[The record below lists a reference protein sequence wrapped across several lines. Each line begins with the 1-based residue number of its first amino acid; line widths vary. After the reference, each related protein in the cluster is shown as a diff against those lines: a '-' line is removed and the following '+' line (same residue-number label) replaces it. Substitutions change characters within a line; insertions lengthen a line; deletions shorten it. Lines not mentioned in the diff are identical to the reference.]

1 MRTNIDKH
9 IAVLDGLE
17 AQMGLERLLLLC
29 ILPARTSPFHV
40 GVASFSYKLSYFTDE
55 LAISHE
61 YHQEI
66 D

>member
-1 MRTNIDKH
+1 MRTNIDKY

-17 AQMGLERLLLLC
+17 ARTRIERLLLIY
-29 ILPARTSPFHV
+29 ILPVRTSPCHV
-40 GVASFSYKLSYFTDE
+40 EVAPFSYKLSYIADE